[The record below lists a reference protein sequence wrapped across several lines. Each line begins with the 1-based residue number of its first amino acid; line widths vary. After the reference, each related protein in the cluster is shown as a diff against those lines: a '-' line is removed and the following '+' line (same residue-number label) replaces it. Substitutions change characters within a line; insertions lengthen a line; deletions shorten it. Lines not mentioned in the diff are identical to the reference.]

1 MNNKFQRDV
10 FINEI
15 FLEAKK
21 NKDIIF
27 ISADFGAPA
36 LDKFR
41 NELPEQFIH
50 VGIAEQHMID
60 FAAGLSLS
68 GKHVY
73 VYAMAPFITL
83 RCLEQIKCSL
93 AMMDLPVTII
103 AVGVGLGY
111 ADAGPTHYL
120 TEDIACMRSIVG
132 LDVLSA
138 SDDLVTIELAKKTIE
153 EPKLRVIRLERHAL
167 PSIYKNAIDIKDND
181 FGLIFSGTDV
191 LVISYGH
198 LLHRAKKSIEEFN
211 ENSKNKC
218 GLIDLFSIKPI
229 SNKLIKEINKYK
241 HIITF
246 EEQCINGGFGSAVI
260 EYLNDND
267 INIKV
272 KRLAL
277 KEKYYFQNGG
287 REFLLDNNN
296 LSKKNLITAIESF
309 NNK

>member
-41 NELPEQFIH
+41 NELPDQFIH

-138 SDDLVTIELAKKTIE
+138 SDDLVTIELAKKTIN

-167 PSIYKNAIDIKDND
+167 PSIYKNEIDIKDND
-181 FGLIFSGTDV
+181 FGLIYSGGDV

-198 LLHRAKKSIEEFN
+198 LLHRAKKFIEELN

-241 HIITF
+241 NIITF

-260 EYLNDND
+260 EYLNDNN

-296 LSKKNLITAIESF
+296 LSKKDLITAIESF